1 VPTLALKP
9 TRKPVGINRPEAP
22 PVRYPRLEPRDADT
36 ERIDL
41 LRSGSVVS
49 SLAGAFGG
57 ALRETRLTAM
67 LGYVIA
73 LEPERF
79 CDIFAFRGRPLSVSL
94 ETRHAADRS
103 DILIETTAGRGVV
116 EAKVSAADPFRQ
128 SLKYPAKWR
137 VLLTEHA
144 ASGKQTR
151 LRGVKYL
158 RWRDLAEPLRQLVQA
173 KDNRVRFVSRDLLN
187 YLEEHTMIQTKES
200 VEIYA
205 REINEEWTL
214 ALFLKARIYGCDYQK
229 GSRLA
234 EALYF
239 APHFGQRIARN
250 HPGVQVGIS
259 YIASIEQVEVVETWK
274 DLLQTVRGVRGKHW
288 LNSHMPLL
296 LPLHRAWNWRDTNRS
311 FLFLS
316 TPRLVFNPPV
326 LKENLQ
332 KGSGWLSKRFFS
344 FDTLFAA
351 WGC

>member
-1 VPTLALKP
+1 MRSV
-9 TRKPVGINRPEAP
+9 VNMQSS
-22 PVRYPRLEPRDADT
+22 ADI

-49 SLAGAFGG
+49 SLAGAFGS

-67 LGYVIA
+67 LGYLMA

-94 ETRHAADRS
+94 ETRHESDRS
-103 DILIETTAGRGVV
+103 DILIKTTAGRGVV
-116 EAKVSAADPFRQ
+116 EAKVSATDPFLQ

-137 VLLTEHA
+137 VLLTEHM
-144 ASGKQTR
+144 ASDKQAR

-158 RWRDLAEPLRQLVQA
+158 RWRDLVEVLQPLAQSR
-173 KDNRVRFVSRDLLN
+173 DNRVRFVCQDLLS
-187 YLEEHTMIQTKES
+187 YLEEHAMVKINKS
-200 VEIYA
+200 VEVYA
-205 REINEEWTL
+205 REINTEETL
-214 ALFLKARIYGCDYQK
+214 ALFLKAQMYGCHYQK
-229 GSRLA
+229 NSLLA

-239 APHFGQRIARN
+239 APHFGQQIARE

-259 YIASIEQVEVVETWK
+259 YIASIERVEVVETWK
-274 DLLQTVRGVRGKHW
+274 EFLQAVRDVRRKQWLNGHMSLLQPLRRGWDWDHKRY
-288 LNSHMPLL
+288 
-296 LPLHRAWNWRDTNRS
+296 

-332 KGSGWLSKRFFS
+332 KNLGFLAKHSFA
-344 FDTLFAA
+344 FDTLFEA

>member
-1 VPTLALKP
+1 MNLS
-9 TRKPVGINRPEAP
+9 NRMRGVKIA
-22 PVRYPRLEPRDADT
+22 ADT
-36 ERIDL
+36 KRIDL

-49 SLAGAFGG
+49 SLAGAFGNE
-57 ALRETRLTAM
+57 LRETRLTAM

-73 LEPERF
+73 LEPDRF

-158 RWRDLAEPLRQLVQA
+158 RWHDLVEPLRQLAQS

-187 YLEEHTMIQTKES
+187 YLEEHVMIQTKES
-200 VEIYA
+200 VKNEIYA
-205 REINEEWTL
+205 REINNEETL
-214 ALFLKARIYGCDYQK
+214 AVFLKAHMYGCYYQQ

-234 EALYF
+234 ETRYF

-250 HPGVQVGIS
+250 HPGVQVGVS
-259 YIASIEQVEVVETWK
+259 YVARIERVEVVERWK
-274 DLLQTVRGVRGKHW
+274 DFMQAVREVRGKHW

-296 LPLHRAWNWRDTNRS
+296 RPLLQAWGWEGAKRNV
-311 FLFLS
+311 LFLG

-332 KGSGWLSKRFFS
+332 KGSGWLSKQYFS
-344 FDTLFAA
+344 FDILFAA

>member
-1 VPTLALKP
+1 M
-9 TRKPVGINRPEAP
+9 
-22 PVRYPRLEPRDADT
+22 
-36 ERIDL
+36 
-41 LRSGSVVS
+41 S

-79 CDIFAFRGRPLSVSL
+79 CDIFAFRGRPVSVSL

-103 DILIETTAGRGVV
+103 DILIETTAGCGVV
-116 EAKVSAADPFRQ
+116 EAKVSALDPLRQ
-128 SLKYPAKWR
+128 SLKYPANWR

-144 ASGKQTR
+144 ASSKQTR

-158 RWRDLAEPLRQLVQA
+158 RWRDLAGPLRQLA
-173 KDNRVRFVSRDLLN
+173 RSKDNRVRFVSRDLLG
-187 YLEEHTMIQTKES
+187 YLEEHAMIKKNES
-200 VEIYA
+200 AEIYA
-205 REINEEWTL
+205 REINNEETL
-214 ALFLKARIYGCDYQK
+214 ALFLKARMYGSIYQK

-234 EALYF
+234 EARYF
-239 APHFGQRIARN
+239 APHFGQTIAHN

-259 YIASIEQVEVVETWK
+259 YVARIERVEVAETWK
-274 DLLQTVRGVRGKHW
+274 DFLQTVREVRGKHW
-288 LNSHMPLL
+288 LNGHMPLL
-296 LPLHRAWNWRDTNRS
+296 LPLRKWHAWGDKKLF

-326 LKENLQ
+326 LKESLQ
-332 KGSGWLSKRFFS
+332 EGSGWLSRRFFS

>member
-1 VPTLALKP
+1 MSIQKIP
-9 TRKPVGINRPEAP
+9 NR
-22 PVRYPRLEPRDADT
+22 

-49 SLAGAFGG
+49 SLAGAFGS

-67 LGYVIA
+67 LGYLIA
-73 LEPERF
+73 LEPVIF

-94 ETRHAADRS
+94 ETRELSDRS
-103 DILIETTAGRGVV
+103 DILIDTTAGRGVV
-116 EAKVSAADPFRQ
+116 EAKVTTTDPFRQ
-128 SLKYPAKWR
+128 AQKYSAKWR

-144 ASGKQTR
+144 ASCRQKR
-151 LRGVKYL
+151 LRTVKYL
-158 RWRDLAEPLRQLVQA
+158 RWRDLVEPLQRLAGRSQ
-173 KDNRVRFVSRDLLN
+173 DNRVRFVSRDLLS
-187 YLEEHTMIQTKES
+187 YLGEHSMIKIDKS

-205 REINEEWTL
+205 REINNEETL
-214 ALFLKARIYGCDYQK
+214 TLFLKAQLYGCDYQK
-229 GSRLA
+229 RSGLT

-259 YIASIEQVEVVETWK
+259 YIARIDRVEVVETWK
-274 DLLQTVRGVRGKHW
+274 ELLQTIRKVRGKHW
-288 LNSHMPLL
+288 LNGHMPLVQ
-296 LPLHRAWNWRDTNRS
+296 PLHLGWNWRDSKRS

-326 LKENLQ
+326 LKDKLQ
-332 KGSGWLSKRFFS
+332 KGKGWLNKRIFS
-344 FDTLFAA
+344 FDTLFKA